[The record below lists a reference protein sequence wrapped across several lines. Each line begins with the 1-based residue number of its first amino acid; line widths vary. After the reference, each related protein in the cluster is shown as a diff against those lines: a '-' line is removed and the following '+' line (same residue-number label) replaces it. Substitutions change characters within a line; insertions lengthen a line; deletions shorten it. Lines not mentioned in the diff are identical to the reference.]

1 MKKSVNL
8 YFAKSKAQK
17 AKIEAI
23 KAVGFDEFFLG
34 VADAT
39 EDLSL
44 TDLVNYA
51 KKLGLKCTMIHCSY
65 DDRVRY
71 FWEDGIEGEQVCED
85 YCAQIKQCKG
95 LTENFVVHF
104 HAVKA
109 QGQSQIGLLRIEKM
123 LKVCDECNLN
133 LCVENLLSTTEI
145 PYIFEHLKHP
155 RLKICFDS
163 GHQLFATPDFEILE
177 QFPNDVTVLHLHDN
191 HGASDEH
198 LPCGQGVNDWVKVAR
213 GLKAMPEVVLT
224 AEVKSGQEQID
235 INYLKSVYNGLCML
249 EKLICEQN
257 K

>member
-17 AKIEAI
+17 AKIEEI

-95 LTENFVVHF
+95 LTENFVVHLHF
-104 HAVKA
+104 EL
-109 QGQSQIGLLRIEKM
+109 GQETSKIGLARIQKM

-133 LCVENLLSTTEI
+133 LCVENLLSVDEI
-145 PYIFEHLKHP
+145 PYIFKHLQHEK
-155 RLKICFDS
+155 LKICFDS
-163 GHQLFATPDFEILE
+163 GHQNFAMPGFDLLE
-177 QFPNDVTVLHLHDN
+177 QYSDYVTVLHLHDN
-191 HGASDEH
+191 HGVIDDH
-198 LPCGQGVNDWVKVAR
+198 LPCGEGTTNWEKIAQK
-213 GLKAMPEVVLT
+213 LKFIPNIVLSS
-224 AEVKSGQEQID
+224 EVKSGKEEID
-235 INYLKSVYNGLCML
+235 KAYLSKVYEGLCMV
-249 EKLICEQN
+249 ENLI
-257 K
+257 KK